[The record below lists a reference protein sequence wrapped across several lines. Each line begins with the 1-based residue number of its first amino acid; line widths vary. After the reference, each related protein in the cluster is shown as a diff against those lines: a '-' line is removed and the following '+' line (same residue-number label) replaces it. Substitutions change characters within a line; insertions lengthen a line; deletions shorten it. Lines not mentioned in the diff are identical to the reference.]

1 MKLVQSLMN
10 GDATIQL
17 AGLKN
22 ILSFHRLIENS
33 FFIVFQALLTFHS

>member
-17 AGLKN
+17 AGLKKV
-22 ILSFHRLIENS
+22 LSFHRLI
-33 FFIVFQALLTFHS
+33 